1 MVLSTSVVNSAI
13 MGESDMEKYNLTGRQ
28 ILIVNSLYKKG
39 TLRSQDLSLL
49 VNVSLRT
56 IKYEL
61 KEIKKKL
68 NDERVQLES
77 SSKGYA
83 IRINDPDFQQYLDD
97 LNSSRKIKVMDTLQA
112 HNYERV
118 FYILRRILTDD
129 VYVKFEDLAAEI
141 YVSLSTL
148 NQDIKEVKRILARF
162 NLEMAS
168 RPHYGICVKGTE
180 QNKRLCISEYIF
192 YNEKVFVE
200 QYLEHIREIFPIE
213 LDEITQVEEILRAWT
228 IRNNVMLSDISI
240 RNISIHI
247 SIALIR
253 NKQGHFI
260 EVDPD
265 YLEKI
270 GSDPLYAQVVD
281 LAQTVGAVF
290 SYGFSQE
297 EIAYLFMH
305 VDSKRVITEAEGTI
319 EIQDVD
325 VEEVM
330 DAVFAEIFNNFDIDI
345 SNDLGLRRFLALHI
359 PQMIKRINNNLIVR
373 NPIIHE
379 NLRKYIY
386 AMKVTVSAVAV
397 IESHYKVKIPLDEFG
412 YLLFYFNMA
421 LLNLKKSRIFRIGFI
436 SSRGRSESLMYE
448 NELKSSFHN
457 AEIIRFA
464 NLKEAEAESEN
475 VDVVVSVNRVN
486 SDVIRHKVSVEE
498 GDHIRKV
505 QELLR
510 KIDLYAL
517 DIQKYFGPERFLV
530 GISGNTRSEILAS
543 IYGKLMD
550 LGMIERDQDRKV
562 PFVSHEI
569 GNKVVHLQDLY
580 KFVRKD
586 ICLVVVLE
594 KPIFWEKSVVEVLFM
609 IKTKKDG
616 DKDLFIL
623 CDLFSKFASEKS
635 KVNRLIS
642 ERDYEEFM
650 KDFLAY

>member
-1 MVLSTSVVNSAI
+1 MVLRLHAGKAAI

-68 NDERVQLES
+68 NDELVQLES
-77 SSKGYA
+77 SPKGYA
-83 IRINDPDFQQYLDD
+83 IRINDPEFQQYLDD

-129 VYVKFEDLAAEI
+129 DYVKFEDLAAEI

-148 NQDIKEVKRILARF
+148 NQDIKEVKRILGRY
-162 NLEMAS
+162 NLEMTS

-200 QYLEHIREIFPIE
+200 QYLDHIREIFPIKLE
-213 LDEITQVEEILRAWT
+213 EIDQVEKILRAWT

-260 EVDPD
+260 EVGAD
-265 YLEKI
+265 YLDRI
-270 GSDPLYAQVVD
+270 ALDPLYVLVLD
-281 LAQTVGAVF
+281 LAEEVGAVF
-290 SYGFSQE
+290 SYAFNQE

-305 VDSKRVITEAEGTI
+305 VDSKRVITEAEGTV

-325 VEEVM
+325 VDRVM

-345 SNDLGLRRFLALHI
+345 SGDLGLRKFLSLHI

-397 IESHYKVKIPLDEFG
+397 IESYYQVKIPLDEFG

-421 LLNLKKSRIFRIGFI
+421 LLNLKKSRIYRIGFI

-448 NELKSSFHN
+448 NELKASFNN
-457 AEIIRFA
+457 AVILRFA
-464 NLKEAEAESEN
+464 NLKEAEAQSDH
-475 VDVVVSVNRVN
+475 VDVVVSVNRIN
-486 SDVIRHKVSVEE
+486 SDVIQHKVSVEE
-498 GDHIRKV
+498 GEHIKKV
-505 QELLR
+505 EEILR
-510 KIDLYAL
+510 RIDLYAL
-517 DIQKYFGPERFLV
+517 DIEKYFGPEHFVV
-530 GISGNTRSEILAS
+530 GISGNTRSEILAG
-543 IYGKLMD
+543 IYEKLMD
-550 LGMIERDQDRKV
+550 LGVIERKQDRKV

-580 KFVRKD
+580 KYLRKD

-594 KPIFWEKSVVEVLFM
+594 KPIFWEKSVVEVLFL

-623 CDLFSKFASEKS
+623 CDLFSQFASEIS

-642 ERDYEEFM
+642 ERDYREFM

>member
-1 MVLSTSVVNSAI
+1 
-13 MGESDMEKYNLTGRQ
+13 MEKYNLTGRQ

-83 IRINDPDFQQYLDD
+83 IRINDPDFRQYLDD

-129 VYVKFEDLAAEI
+129 SYVKFEDLAQEI

-148 NQDIKEVKRILARF
+148 NQDIKEVKRILGRF
-162 NLEMAS
+162 NLEITS
-168 RPHYGICVKGTE
+168 RPHYGICVSGTE

-200 QYLEHIREIFPIE
+200 QYLEHIREIFPIKLE
-213 LDEITQVEEILRAWT
+213 EINQVEEHLRAWT

-260 EVDPD
+260 EVDPA
-265 YLEKI
+265 YTEKI
-270 GSDPLYAQVVD
+270 GSDPLYAQVIE
-281 LAQTVGAVF
+281 LAQAVGRVF
-290 SYGFSQE
+290 SYAFNQE

-345 SNDLGLRRFLALHI
+345 SGDLGLRRFLALHI

-386 AMKVTVSAVAV
+386 AMKVTISAVAV

-421 LLNLKKSRIFRIGFI
+421 LLNLKKSRIFKIGFI

-448 NELKSSFHN
+448 NELKSSFNN

-486 SDVIRHKVSVEE
+486 SDVIQHKVSVEE
-498 GDHIRKV
+498 GDHIKKV

-517 DIQKYFGPERFLV
+517 DIDKYFGPERFLV
-530 GISGNTRSEILAS
+530 GISGDTRSEILAN
-543 IYGKLMD
+543 IYGKLME

-594 KPIFWEKSVVEVLFM
+594 TPIFWEKSVVEVLFM

-623 CDLFSKFASEKS
+623 CDLLSKFASEKS
-635 KVNRLIS
+635 KVSRLIS
-642 ERDYEEFM
+642 ERNYQEFM